1 MSSTIIPAVAAVIFA
16 SGASSALAFDAASPE
31 PKEMRTHA
39 SHRAAVIEVIPAN
52 AVFDI
57 ANCVREWCE
66 AAYAGQTG
74 YVFVPVLISGEPVPG
89 ATQAPATAPVVAAY

>member
-1 MSSTIIPAVAAVIFA
+1 MAFAAGSA
-16 SGASSALAFDAASPE
+16 SALAFDAAPPG
-31 PKEMRTHA
+31 PKEMRAQA

-57 ANCVREWCE
+57 AQCVREWCE
-66 AAYAGQTG
+66 AAYAGHTG

-89 ATQAPATAPVVAAY
+89 ATQAPAAAPVVAAY